1 MKGCHSTNTYFRH
14 RFNELYWK
22 IKPLATSNNNN
33 LISDFRKT
41 FSLDNEES
49 ITIQIEVEF
58 GNTASSYRNLFKL

>member
-49 ITIQIEVEF
+49 ITIQIEV
-58 GNTASSYRNLFKL
+58 